1 MEGAKTAFLPEHIVT
16 PNRIGVLLVGKDGG
30 KFAVSST
37 DSYALTCQYH
47 DAQSSEGNVMFG
59 NSITLEIQAE
69 SEFGGQIILFSNYTI
84 YTIGTF
90 IPMNGT

>member
-1 MEGAKTAFLPEHIVT
+1 MLSLQTELGPISREGW
-16 PNRIGVLLVGKDGG
+16 G

-47 DAQSSEGNVMFG
+47 DGQSSEGNLTFG
-59 NSITLEIQAE
+59 NSITSLAE
-69 SEFGGQIILFSNYTI
+69 SEFGGQIILVSNYTI

>member
-37 DSYALTCQYH
+37 DSYSLVCEEVEPLKVQ
-47 DAQSSEGNVMFG
+47 V
-59 NSITLEIQAE
+59 EINKRFE
-69 SEFGGQIILFSNYTI
+69 
-84 YTIGTF
+84 
-90 IPMNGT
+90 